1 MIQIEHV
8 TKKFGKEFTAVN
20 DLTFTINKGEI
31 VGFVGQNGAGKTT
44 TIKMLTGILKPTE
57 GKISI
62 HGYDMQKEALKA
74 KESLAYVADNPDMFL
89 RLSGMEFIQ
98 LMADI
103 YQVPEADRQARI
115 QALAERFEVQDV
127 LGQPMSDYSHGMRQ
141 KMMVCAA
148 LIHNPPVWILDE
160 PMTGLDPKAAYELK
174 NMMREHAAEGNCVFF
189 STHVLEVAEQLCDR
203 IIIIR
208 KGEVVFNGTLD
219 ELRQAYPGK
228 SLEMIFLEINGEAEE
243 ATE

>member
-57 GKISI
+57 GKILI

-103 YQVPEADRQARI
+103 YQVPEADRQPRI
-115 QALAERFEVQDV
+115 RALAERFEVQNV

-148 LIHNPPVWILDE
+148 LVHNPPVWILDE

-208 KGEVVFNGTLD
+208 KGEIVFNGTLD
-219 ELRQAYPGK
+219 ELRQAYPEK
-228 SLEMIFLEINGEAEE
+228 SLEMIFLEINGGSEE

>member
-1 MIQIEHV
+1 MIQVEHV

-20 DLTFTINKGEI
+20 DLNFTINKGEI

-57 GKISI
+57 GKVLI

-103 YQVPEADRQARI
+103 YHVPEADRQPRI
-115 QALAERFEVQDV
+115 QALAERFEVQNV

-148 LIHNPPVWILDE
+148 LVHNPPVWILDE

-208 KGEVVFNGTLD
+208 KGELVFNGTLD
-219 ELRQAYPGK
+219 ELRQAYPGQ
-228 SLEMIFLEINGEAEE
+228 SLEMIFLEINGESEE